1 MGQVLFDLWGIHGRR
16 VSFVVEQDE
25 SLDPADIG
33 LFCCTGVLLQA
44 DGSSDAFQ
52 QLSFGR
58 FGGVHVFFFS
68 VVWFLSEFFVLCMGL
83 SNRCASWGAV
93 DILNFFPISH
103 DIDGYR
109 ELVQDI
115 A

>member
-1 MGQVLFDLWGIHGRR
+1 MCQVLFDLWGIHGRR

-68 VVWFLSEFFVLCMGL
+68 VVWFLSEFFVLDMGL
-83 SNRCASWGAV
+83 SNRRACWGAV
-93 DILNFFPISH
+93 DIQHFFKISH

-109 ELVQDI
+109 E
-115 A
+115 

>member
-1 MGQVLFDLWGIHGRR
+1 M
-16 VSFVVEQDE
+16 S
-25 SLDPADIG
+25 
-33 LFCCTGVLLQA
+33 C
-44 DGSSDAFQ
+44 
-52 QLSFGR
+52 
-58 FGGVHVFFFS
+58 FFFS